1 MKKIS
6 LLWADR
12 IINNDKKY
20 SDVPAQ
26 LKDEVAQALTDKG
39 HPELVEATK

>member
-1 MKKIS
+1 MKQVS

-12 IINNDKKY
+12 IIAGDKTY
-20 SDVPAQ
+20 DEVPAQ

-39 HPELVEATK
+39 HPELITK